1 MADFQPYI
9 DPPNESRS
17 SLGAPRPLQTYEE
30 YDLTELA
37 PLFLAN
43 LQATVTVEM
52 TRDEQDRH
60 FIDVLQRCQH
70 TLRHRYQEIQAE
82 HSAANERSQSRGR
95 ERSLP
100 DLSTSEAGLTL
111 QNPVSMTNS
120 VSTLVSPE
128 PPHSV
133 AEVDVFA
140 SKPSNHKSPQTTFV
154 NQSLGF
160 GIDSFSGCYCPCHSE
175 SQTHRT
181 QRGEASSIKASSN
194 V

>member
-1 MADFQPYI
+1 MADFQTYV
-9 DPPNESRS
+9 DHPNEFGS

-37 PLFLAN
+37 PLFLAS
-43 LQATVTVEM
+43 LQATVTLEM
-52 TRDEQDRH
+52 TRDEQERH
-60 FIDVLQRCQH
+60 FIDVLQSCQH
-70 TLRHRYQEIQAE
+70 TLRHRYQEIQTG

-100 DLSTSEAGLTL
+100 DLSTSEAGLAL

-120 VSTLVSPE
+120 VSTHVSPE
-128 PPHSV
+128 PPHSD
-133 AEVDVFA
+133 AEANVFA
-140 SKPSNHKSPQTTFV
+140 SRLSNHKSPQTTFV
-154 NQSLGF
+154 NQSLEF

-175 SQTHRT
+175 SQPHRT
-181 QRGEASSIKASSN
+181 QRGEKSSIKASSN

>member
-1 MADFQPYI
+1 M
-9 DPPNESRS
+9 
-17 SLGAPRPLQTYEE
+17 
-30 YDLTELA
+30 TELA
-37 PLFLAN
+37 PLIRTT
-43 LQATVTVEM
+43 LQATVTLEM
-52 TRDEQDRH
+52 TRDEQERH
-60 FIDVLQRCQH
+60 LIDVLQRWCQH
-70 TLRHRYQEIQAE
+70 TWRHRYQEIQAE
-82 HSAANERSQSRGR
+82 HSAANEPSQSRGR
-95 ERSLP
+95 ERSIP
-100 DLSTSEAGLTL
+100 DLSTSEAGLAL

-120 VSTLVSPE
+120 VSTLVSQE

-160 GIDSFSGCYCPCHSE
+160 GLDPFSGCYCPCHSE